1 MRKYE
6 VLYIIRPELDEE
18 TRKATVER
26 FNKVLTDNGGT
37 VDKTTEMGK
46 RRFAYEI
53 NDMREGFYV
62 LLNVTAE
69 PAATKELDRLMKI
82 SDDIVRLMITKDEKL
97 AETGE

>member
-46 RRFAYEI
+46 RRFAYE
-53 NDMREGFYV
+53 
-62 LLNVTAE
+62 
-69 PAATKELDRLMKI
+69 
-82 SDDIVRLMITKDEKL
+82 
-97 AETGE
+97 